1 MTLLNDAFIRTAD
14 NAEVHQVR
22 QLLPEGWTYTV
33 QTRLVAGYLGAV
45 LFQLRTDH
53 DSAVVLRDVFSR
65 HKIDDAH
72 DVIAK
77 LIAKLE
83 HSKPVNVHETA
94 TIVAGALPS
103 VFGQQMSVQG
113 WIPGY
118 RVLNERELHVVT
130 GHRCPTC
137 KINPLTVADRGRQLG
152 CLNGEDCG
160 FHVVD

>member
-53 DSAVVLRDVFSR
+53 DAAVVLRDVFAR
-65 HKIDDAH
+65 HKIDDAR

-77 LIAKLE
+77 LVAELE
-83 HSKPVNVHETA
+83 RSKPVNVHETSL
-94 TIVAGALPS
+94 IVARALVI

-113 WIPGY
+113 WVPGY

-130 GHRCPTC
+130 GHACPQC
-137 KINPLTVADRGRQLG
+137 KVNPLTVDDRGRQLG

-160 FHVVD
+160 YHVAD